1 MRIGITGAQSV
12 GKTTLL
18 NALRSEPF
26 FKGYTVCDEVTREL
40 KDMGF
45 DINESGS
52 DVTQTLI
59 MQKHIANIFM
69 NERMLTDRTSLD
81 GLVYTTYLNLHSKVD
96 NATVQKAKA
105 IYDKTITQYDYLFY
119 IRPEFDI
126 VDDGVRSID
135 KRFRDEIVEIF
146 EGYLAEIPR
155 DVTVLSGS
163 VRQRL
168 NQVMKVIGADNE

>member
-26 FKGYTVCDEVTREL
+26 FSGYSVCDEVTREL
-40 KDMGF
+40 IDMGF
-45 DINESGS
+45 DINEAGS
-52 DVTQTLI
+52 DITQTLI
-59 MQKHIANIFM
+59 MQKHIANIYM
-69 NERMLTDRTSLD
+69 NDKMLTDRTSLD

-96 NATVQKAKA
+96 LVTVEKAKA
-105 IYDKTITQYDYLFY
+105 IYDKTIHEYDHLFY
-119 IRPEFDI
+119 IRPEFDL
-126 VDDGVRSID
+126 VDDGVRSIN
-135 KRFRDEIVEIF
+135 KSFRDEIVEIF
-146 EGYLAEIPR
+146 EGYLAEMPR

-168 NQVMKVIGADNE
+168 NQVMKVVGADNE